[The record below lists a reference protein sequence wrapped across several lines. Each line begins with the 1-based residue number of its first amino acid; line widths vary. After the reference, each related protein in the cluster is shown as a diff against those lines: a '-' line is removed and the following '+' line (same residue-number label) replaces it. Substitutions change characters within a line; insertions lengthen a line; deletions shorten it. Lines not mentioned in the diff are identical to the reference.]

1 VTKKNDTPL
10 DKMKLEDAVQ
20 RLETI
25 VSELESGQVDLEKS
39 ITLFE
44 EGKKVGS
51 VALKKLQNLERRI
64 EVVIQDEENGLET
77 EEFPDTSGS

>member
-1 VTKKNDTPL
+1 
-10 DKMKLEDAVQ
+10 MKLEDAVQ

-39 ITLFE
+39 IALFE

-64 EVVIQDEENGLET
+64 EVVIQDGENGLET